1 VVVAGGVETWVGT
14 DGVRCAI
21 NWLVAADVP
30 EVAGARLI
38 RVTRLACLAG
48 FAFFT
53 AWRAAADRSPVT

>member
-1 VVVAGGVETWVGT
+1 VGT

-21 NWLVAADVP
+21 SWFVAVDVP
-30 EVAGARLI
+30 EVEGAR
-38 RVTRLACLAG
+38 RVCAARLACLDG